1 MAIHEAIEL
10 IALAYFDGKI
20 EDESRLETE
29 MCKGSIDQIKNNPD
43 LSPRTLALCWLY
55 CQAHATDPLGQFIK
69 VLNHILLKIYKLC
82 YISYVQRVSKTLILA
97 HSI

>member
-29 MCKGSIDQIKNNPD
+29 MCKGAIDQIKNHPD
-43 LSPRTLALCWLY
+43 ISSRTLALC
-55 CQAHATDPLGQFIK
+55 
-69 VLNHILLKIYKLC
+69 
-82 YISYVQRVSKTLILA
+82 
-97 HSI
+97 